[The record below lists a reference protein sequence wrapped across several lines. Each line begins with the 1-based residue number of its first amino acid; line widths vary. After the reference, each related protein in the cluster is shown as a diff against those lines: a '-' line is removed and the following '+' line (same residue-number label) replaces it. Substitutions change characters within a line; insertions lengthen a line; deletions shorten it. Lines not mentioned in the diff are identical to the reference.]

1 MQEIRAPTQHIMRQ
15 VKYSEF
21 STLFQVGNQRVF
33 RFVVLY
39 FQRCRKEKSCAA
51 FLLFISAELA
61 EGHKTMPPLPDCSG
75 CSDKQLLMKERS

>member
-1 MQEIRAPTQHIMRQ
+1 MLDNTMQEIRAPTQHIMRQ

-61 EGHKTMPPLPDCSG
+61 EGVKLCPLCRTVG
-75 CSDKQLLMKERS
+75 MF